1 MVSRLAGLVLVIA
14 LVLVVVTATRVV
26 LVSRDDERRASD
38 AIVVLGAAQFDGV
51 PGPFLTAR
59 LEHAKALYDDGVAP
73 RIITSGG
80 SLEGDRFTEADSG
93 VTWLVDHGVP
103 DSDVVAVSSGTD
115 TLSSMRAVAPLM
127 KDEGWASAIVV
138 TDPAHTLR
146 SVTMLDDLGV
156 DAVGSPAT
164 DSPDADN
171 AWAQVKYVGRETFG
185 YLFYQWQRMTG

>member
-1 MVSRLAGLVLVIA
+1 MVSRLAWLALVIA

-26 LVSRDDERRASD
+26 LAGRDDERRASD
-38 AIVVLGAAQFDGV
+38 AIVVLGAAQFDGE

-59 LEHAKALYDDGVAP
+59 LEHAKVLYDDGVAP

-93 VTWLVDHGVP
+93 VSWLVDQGVP
-103 DSDVVAVSSGTD
+103 EDDLVAVSSGTD
-115 TLSSMRAVAPLM
+115 TLSSMRAVAPVM
-127 KDEGWASAIVV
+127 KDAGWTSAIVV

-146 SVTMLDDLGV
+146 SVSMLADEGIDT
-156 DAVGSPAT
+156 VGSPAT
-164 DSPDADN
+164 GSPDDDN

-185 YLFYQWQRMTG
+185 YLFYQWQRLVG